1 MRHFCISTYMDF
13 ISEDRNIKMSMIDSK
28 NYPLWNLL
36 NTPDVSCQLFIRIKN
51 YFKNKNKKNQISKKM
66 CLVRD

>member
-13 ISEDRNIKMSMIDSK
+13 ISEDRNIKMSMTDSK
-28 NYPLWNLL
+28 NYPLLNLL

-51 YFKNKNKKNQISKKM
+51 YFKN
-66 CLVRD
+66 